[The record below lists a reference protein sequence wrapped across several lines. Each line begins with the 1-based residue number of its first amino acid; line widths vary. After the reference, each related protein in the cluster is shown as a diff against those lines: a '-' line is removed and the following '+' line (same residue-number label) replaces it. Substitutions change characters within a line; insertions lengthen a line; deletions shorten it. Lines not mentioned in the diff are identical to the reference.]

1 MHRMISSLA
10 LVLLLVVP
18 AALQAQACFG
28 LPQTSSSAF
37 AGGLGAIDASTTYGI
52 SGTMGRAGSSL
63 FAGASAAITSV
74 EHSRFGGTDYTIA
87 RLGATLAHEITP
99 LKKIVSVCP
108 SVGVQYGF
116 HRYAQQL
123 SLPLALRIGRTLPLG
138 KSETTTLTPYLAPR
152 YVFSRL
158 YSDSHDLP
166 ERLDRSYE
174 FNIGANIAHKRVFL
188 GVFLGE
194 LFELSGPFFGVQA
207 GYAF

>member
-99 LKKIVSVCP
+99 LKKIVM
-108 SVGVQYGF
+108 
-116 HRYAQQL
+116 
-123 SLPLALRIGRTLPLG
+123 
-138 KSETTTLTPYLAPR
+138 TPYLAPR